1 MNFCLISYDVCDDTR
16 RTRIHDLLRN
26 HGTRVQ
32 KSVFEC
38 RLPDRK
44 LLELQNRLAQMLDPK
59 VDSIRVYR
67 VCRRCLGTVEF
78 YGVGPDPDPDDN
90 LPVIL

>member
-1 MNFCLISYDVCDDTR
+1 MNFCLISYDICDDPR

-32 KSVFEC
+32 KSVFEV

-44 LLELQNRLAQMLDPK
+44 LQELQNKLSKMLDPT
-59 VDSIRVYR
+59 VDSIRLYR
-67 VCRRCLGTVEF
+67 VCRRCLSSVEIFGT
-78 YGVGPDPDPDDN
+78 GPEPDPDDN
-90 LPVIL
+90 LPVII